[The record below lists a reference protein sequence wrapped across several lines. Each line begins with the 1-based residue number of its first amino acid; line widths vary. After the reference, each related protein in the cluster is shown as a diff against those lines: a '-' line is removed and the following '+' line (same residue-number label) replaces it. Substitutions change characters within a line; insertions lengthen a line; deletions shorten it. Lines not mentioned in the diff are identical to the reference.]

1 MADDD
6 DEKVCVTGTQM
17 RNILDADREY
27 ARGEKKPKKG
37 CPKAWDWVT
46 KYHPIKEKKE
56 KDPIEKLGKKAIRK
70 AESKIIRG
78 IKDKLGA
85 LGDLF

>member
-1 MADDD
+1 MTDD

-17 RNILDADREY
+17 KNILDADREY
-27 ARGEKKPKKG
+27 ARGAKKPKRG

-56 KDPIEKLGKKAIRK
+56 KDVVEKIGKKALKKLERTIVSSIKSKLGKI
-70 AESKIIRG
+70 
-78 IKDKLGA
+78 
-85 LGDLF
+85 GDLF